1 MTPMRSSLPLSSLLS
16 FALVAFTIEFDNEAE
31 HRLPHITTDHG
42 GGRGGTLRG
51 PWLVSLVM
59 WINCVRHLEQGSL
72 TARDLVRR
80 ARTKTNFQGMRR
92 WGYIAIAPD
101 PGDTRPKPPKAD
113 WLVTLTPA
121 GRKAYAIWKPL
132 LKVIEDRWQKRFGP
146 EAIERLRE
154 SLAAILSGIDPGFP
168 DCMPILGYGLFSRVS
183 KLSASRSDAA
193 ADGKHIPLSAL
204 LSRVLLAFAV
214 EFERQSLLSLAI
226 CANLLR
232 VLTETGTRTRDLPLL
247 SGVSKESIAMGMGIL
262 RKSGLALE
270 EKDPSG
276 SPWKIVRLTPKGVAE
291 RQAGLRRIAEIETRW
306 QSRFGAEPIR
316 RLRESL
322 EELAADGTAAHSPLF
337 EGLEPY
343 PDGWRAAVRKP
354 STLPHY
360 PMVLHRGGYPDG
372 S

>member
-1 MTPMRSSLPLSSLLS
+1 MTPMRPPLPLSSLLS

-31 HRLPHITTDHG
+31 HRLPHITTDQG

-59 WINCVRHLEQGSL
+59 WVNCVQHLEQGSI

-80 ARTKTNFQGMRR
+80 ARTKTNFHGMRR
-92 WGYIAIAPD
+92 WGYIAIARD
-101 PGDTRPKPPKAD
+101 PADTRPRPPKAD

-121 GRKAYAIWKPL
+121 GRKAYATWKPL

-154 SLAAILSGIDPGFP
+154 SLAAIVSEIDPGFP
-168 DCMPILGYGLFSRVS
+168 DCLPILGYGLFSRVS
-183 KLSASRSDAA
+183 KLAAPRSDAA
-193 ADGKHIPLSAL
+193 ANGRHLPLSAL
-204 LSRVLLAFAV
+204 LSRVLLAFGV
-214 EFERQSLLSLAI
+214 EFERESPLSLAL
-226 CANLLR
+226 CANILR
-232 VLTETGTRTRDLPLL
+232 VLDENRIRVRDLPLL
-247 SGVSKESIAMGMGIL
+247 SGISKESIAMGMGIL
-262 RKSGLALE
+262 RKSALIVE

-276 SPWKIVRLTPKGVAE
+276 GPWKIVRLTARGVAE

-306 QSRFGAEPIR
+306 LSRFGAEAIR

-322 EELAADGTAAHSPLF
+322 EELAADGTTAHSPLF

-354 STLPHY
+354 RTLPHY